1 MTDILANFHFL
12 RPMWLLALLPGLLMA
27 FFLWRQRR
35 RGGTW
40 HQVIDQNLLPYLID
54 TQQSGSKSAPLF
66 LLLVTWL
73 LASIALAGPTW
84 TRLPQ
89 PTQQSS
95 DALIILLDLS
105 PSMNAADVEPSRIV
119 RARRKLTDVLAA
131 RAEGMS
137 ALIAYAG
144 DAHVV
149 TPLTD
154 DADTIIEMLPALDP
168 DIMPVAGSNLL
179 AAAALATELIAN
191 AQLPTARI
199 LLITDGV
206 DGDRSADAARLLKGR
221 GLRLDVLGVG
231 TPQGAPVPLP
241 NGGFVRDSNDSIVV
255 ARLDTSALQELAG
268 STDGRFRMMSID
280 DSDISALSEQP
291 RLLSADSLRASQR
304 QADTWRDEGGWLV
317 LALLPFAAF
326 AFRRGWLLCFL
337 PLLLMPPTAEAGVWE
352 DLWSRPD
359 QQAARLLEQ
368 GDTEKAAELF
378 KDKRWRAQAFA
389 KSGAFSETVEQLN
402 DLDTIEDH
410 YNRGN
415 ALARAGELEQALS
428 AYDQALEAQPDMEDA
443 LFNRKLVEDLLK
455 QQQQQQQQ
463 ENSEQNSDSEQNQD
477 SNKDQNQ
484 QQQQD
489 QSGKRGE
496 DSDEENQPETGPD
509 ENEQP
514 PDQSADE
521 QQSDQDQSESSD
533 QSQDG
538 NEQDQSEQ
546 QSQQKAGEQN
556 PEQQSEQARAEA
568 LEESNSEEKQREQ
581 AMQQWLR
588 RIPDDPGGLLRRK
601 FLYEHKKRLAEGE
614 AGSINEDN
622 L

>member
-179 AAAALATELIAN
+179 AAAAPATGLIAN
-191 AQLPTARI
+191 AQ
-199 LLITDGV
+199 
-206 DGDRSADAARLLKGR
+206 
-221 GLRLDVLGVG
+221 
-231 TPQGAPVPLP
+231 
-241 NGGFVRDSNDSIVV
+241 
-255 ARLDTSALQELAG
+255 
-268 STDGRFRMMSID
+268 
-280 DSDISALSEQP
+280 
-291 RLLSADSLRASQR
+291 
-304 QADTWRDEGGWLV
+304 
-317 LALLPFAAF
+317 
-326 AFRRGWLLCFL
+326 
-337 PLLLMPPTAEAGVWE
+337 
-352 DLWSRPD
+352 
-359 QQAARLLEQ
+359 
-368 GDTEKAAELF
+368 
-378 KDKRWRAQAFA
+378 
-389 KSGAFSETVEQLN
+389 
-402 DLDTIEDH
+402 
-410 YNRGN
+410 
-415 ALARAGELEQALS
+415 
-428 AYDQALEAQPDMEDA
+428 
-443 LFNRKLVEDLLK
+443 
-455 QQQQQQQQ
+455 
-463 ENSEQNSDSEQNQD
+463 
-477 SNKDQNQ
+477 
-484 QQQQD
+484 
-489 QSGKRGE
+489 
-496 DSDEENQPETGPD
+496 
-509 ENEQP
+509 
-514 PDQSADE
+514 
-521 QQSDQDQSESSD
+521 
-533 QSQDG
+533 
-538 NEQDQSEQ
+538 
-546 QSQQKAGEQN
+546 
-556 PEQQSEQARAEA
+556 
-568 LEESNSEEKQREQ
+568 
-581 AMQQWLR
+581 
-588 RIPDDPGGLLRRK
+588 
-601 FLYEHKKRLAEGE
+601 
-614 AGSINEDN
+614 
-622 L
+622 